1 MSGQEAELRIPRR
14 FGRRVPALA
23 ALALPCAAGLVYL
36 AMFGAPLNLIAMN
49 GAALALGLVWI
60 AAGGVSGNALV
71 RRALCALL
79 LGVLAAPMFGG
90 PPVEGVT
97 RWISLGPVQLHSG
110 SLAIPLLACL
120 AARERRLAALILLAA
135 VVLAALQP
143 DAASVLALLCASA
156 GLGIAQ
162 RDWKTGAV
170 GLIAAVAA
178 FGAHAR
184 GILPPQAFTER
195 VLTELLLAA
204 PLAALG
210 LVLALLASL
219 LLILGKIDQDAPPRH
234 ALAGVLAGFTLAG
247 ILADYPSILIGY
259 GASPILGFAL
269 ALAITRKSSDISA
282 AVRTT
287 G

>member
-1 MSGQEAELRIPRR
+1 M
-14 FGRRVPALA
+14 
-23 ALALPCAAGLVYL
+23 
-36 AMFGAPLNLIAMN
+36 
-49 GAALALGLVWI
+49 
-60 AAGGVSGNALV
+60 
-71 RRALCALL
+71 
-79 LGVLAAPMFGG
+79 
-90 PPVEGVT
+90 T